1 MSPDPQVP
9 HKERLAPRALTLMYL
24 GYAYLCL
31 GLACTALIFLP
42 RTVGGFFYQPKMLA
56 VVHLVTLGWISASIL
71 GYFHLVGPIALRTV
85 MRPGWRDYLAYAL
98 VVIGISGL
106 VSHFWI
112 DEYSGMV
119 WSAGT
124 LVLGLAFVAA
134 RAIRTV
140 LGAKIQPGVRLH
152 LVLAFLNL
160 LGAGVLGMLI
170 GLEKQQV
177 HVLPGYLL
185 HTVYAHAHLAALG
198 WATMMVMGVGYRLFP
213 MVLPSAMPPP
223 QRTWASAVL
232 VEGGL
237 LLLLLALPASSAAG
251 IRIATLALLGGLA
264 WFFLQVV
271 WMKRHPKPTPKDLQ
285 RPDLGTLHAMQGIA
299 YLVLAAAIGTALAFA
314 PFGAWKIRAAVVYGV
329 FALLGFLAQMVIGI
343 AARILPMF
351 SWTHYFV
358 GSDFKDI
365 PPSQYT
371 MHSRALQAAGLLL
384 WTVGVPALAWG
395 LSFDRWSLVSV
406 AAGALLIA
414 LLCNG
419 VNTVLIARHA
429 FRWSSAGAAEG

>member
-1 MSPDPQVP
+1 
-9 HKERLAPRALTLMYL
+9 
-24 GYAYLCL
+24 
-31 GLACTALIFLP
+31 
-42 RTVGGFFYQPKMLA
+42 
-56 VVHLVTLGWISASIL
+56 
-71 GYFHLVGPIALRTV
+71 
-85 MRPGWRDYLAYAL
+85 
-98 VVIGISGL
+98 
-106 VSHFWI
+106 
-112 DEYSGMV
+112 
-119 WSAGT
+119 
-124 LVLGLAFVAA
+124 
-134 RAIRTV
+134 
-140 LGAKIQPGVRLH
+140 
-152 LVLAFLNL
+152 
-160 LGAGVLGMLI
+160 
-170 GLEKQQV
+170 
-177 HVLPGYLL
+177 
-185 HTVYAHAHLAALG
+185 
-198 WATMMVMGVGYRLFP
+198 
-213 MVLPSAMPPP
+213 MPPP